1 MHLLPKPKKIEIKE
15 GSIVSKKLTIKN
27 LIADSRIDKALAV
40 FEQGGDVVLTVSA
53 LGESSEGY
61 NLVILPNEIKI
72 EGKSVKGAFYGI
84 QTLKQIFENNV
95 IPCLE
100 IEDEPDMIHR
110 GFYHDV
116 TRGRV
121 PTVATLKSLIDKMAY
136 YKMNELQL
144 YIEHTFPFKELGDDV
159 EKFGYL
165 TPSEI
170 KEIDDYCYDN
180 FIEHVPSIATFG
192 HLFELLNKKEY
203 RHLQT
208 VENYEADRLFW
219 MERMSHH
226 TIDPKNP
233 ESIEIIKSLMDQIL
247 PLFRSDRFNICG
259 DETFDLKEGKYKGE
273 DTGKLYVD
281 FVKKIIAHLKSRG
294 KKIMMWGDVLLQHPE
309 TIDELPE
316 DIQLLNWY
324 YSENP
329 PEETFETFEKSG
341 REQIVCPGVSAW
353 IGFTEDVERANQNII
368 KMCDYGYKH
377 GATGMLNTN
386 WGDFGHLCSIEL
398 SMHGFV
404 LGAAKSWNIETKADD
419 EFEASINAL
428 CYKNENAVKY
438 LEIVSQANVLM
449 SWNKIIWSYSKKTMN
464 TKTHEYEL
472 PTLEEI
478 ENCIKNCQDIITELK
493 EQSWELD
500 KYRTEFILAAE
511 GIIVVA
517 EMLAKFG
524 KYDHERVSNTQ
535 EWLKRYRES
544 WMQVNKES
552 ELYRLEKLFLELD
565 AM

>member
-15 GSIVSKKLTIKN
+15 NILKSKKVSIKN
-27 LIADSRIDKALAV
+27 LCDDARIDKALSV
-40 FEQGGDVVLTVSA
+40 FESGADVVLTVSA
-53 LGESSEGY
+53 LDEASEGY
-61 NLVILPNEIKI
+61 SLTICENEIKI
-72 EGKSVKGAFYGI
+72 TGKSIKGAFYGI
-84 QTLKQIFENNV
+84 QTLKQIFENDV
-95 IPCLE
+95 VPCLE
-100 IEDEPDMIHR
+100 IEDAPDMAHR

-121 PTVATLKSLIDKMAY
+121 PTVATLKALIDKMAY

-165 TPSEI
+165 TPFEI
-170 KEIDDYCYDN
+170 KDIDDYCYEN
-180 FIEHVPSIATFG
+180 FIEHIPSIATFG
-192 HLFELLNKKEY
+192 HLFELLNKPEY
-203 RHLQT
+203 RHLQAI
-208 VENYEADRLFW
+208 ENYESDRVFW

-233 ESIEIIKSLMDQIL
+233 ESIEIIKSLIDQVL

-281 FVKKIIAHLKSRG
+281 FVKKIIDHLKSKG

-309 TIDELPE
+309 TIEELPE
-316 DIQLLNWY
+316 DIQLLNWF

-353 IGFTEDVERANQNII
+353 VGFAEDMKRANQNII

-377 GATGMLNTN
+377 GATGMINTN

-404 LGAAKSWNIETKADD
+404 LGAAKCWNVETKADK
-419 EFEASINAL
+419 EFDDSINTL

-438 LEIVSQANVLM
+438 LEIVSHANLKM
-449 SWNKIIWSYSKKTMN
+449 SWNKLVWCYSIMTMN
-464 TKTHEYEL
+464 TKTPDFEL
-472 PTLEEI
+472 PALEEI
-478 ENCIKNCQDIITELK
+478 KSCIADCMGVIRELK
-493 EQSWELD
+493 TQTWEVD

-524 KYDHERVSNTQ
+524 KYDHKRVSSTQ
-535 EWLKRYRES
+535 EFLEHYRES
-544 WMQVNKES
+544 WTASNKES

-565 AM
+565 VM

>member
-1 MHLLPKPKKIEIKE
+1 MHLLPKPKKVEIKE
-15 GSIVSKKLTIKN
+15 NSLLSKKLVINN
-27 LIADSRIDKALAV
+27 LIDDARIDKALAV
-40 FEQGGDVVLTVSA
+40 FERGGDVVLTVSA
-53 LGESSEGY
+53 SDESSEGY
-61 NLVILPNEIKI
+61 SLVICENEIKI

-84 QTLKQIFENNV
+84 QTLRQIFENDIV
-95 IPCLE
+95 PCLE

-165 TPSEI
+165 TPDEI
-170 KEIDDYCYDN
+170 KEIDDYCYEN
-180 FIEHVPSIATFG
+180 FIEHIPSIATFG
-192 HLFELLNKKEY
+192 HLFELLNKEEY
-203 RHLQT
+203 RHLQ
-208 VENYEADRLFW
+208 VLKDYKPARVLW

-233 ESIEIIKSLMDQIL
+233 ESIEIIKNLIDQIL

-259 DETFDLKEGKYKGE
+259 DETFDLKRGKYADE

-281 FVKKIIAHLKSRG
+281 FIKKIIDHVKSKG
-294 KKIMMWGDVLLQHPE
+294 KRVMMWGDVLLQHPE
-309 TIDELPE
+309 TIDELPS
-316 DIQLLNWY
+316 DIQLLNWF

-353 IGFTEDVERANQNII
+353 IGLTEDIERANQNII

-377 GATGMLNTN
+377 GATGMINTN
-386 WGDFGHLCSIEL
+386 WGDYGHLSSIEL
-398 SMHGFV
+398 TMHGFV
-404 LGAAKSWNIETKADD
+404 LGASKSWNIETKADK
-419 EFEASINAL
+419 EFDDSLNAI
-428 CYKNENAVKY
+428 CYKNENAVGY
-438 LEIVSQANVLM
+438 LEIVSHANLLM
-449 SWNKIIWSYSKKTMN
+449 SWNKLIWSYSIMTMN
-464 TKTHEYEL
+464 SEMHEFEL

-478 ENCIKNCQDIITELK
+478 EGCIADCEKVIAELK
-493 EQSWELD
+493 DQTWEID

-524 KYDHERVSNTQ
+524 KYDHKRVSDTA
-535 EWLKRYRES
+535 EFLKHYRES
-544 WMQVNKES
+544 WMAVNKES

>member
-15 GSIVSKKLTIKN
+15 ATLRSKKVSIKN
-27 LIADSRIDKALAV
+27 LCGDPRIDKALAV
-40 FEQGGDVVLTVSA
+40 FEQGNDVILTVSA
-53 LGESSEGY
+53 LDEASEGY
-61 NLVILPNEIKI
+61 SLIINENEIKI

-84 QTLKQIFENNV
+84 QTLRQIFENDV
-95 IPCLE
+95 VPCLE
-100 IEDEPDMIHR
+100 IEDAPDMIHR

-116 TRGRV
+116 TRGKV
-121 PTVATLKSLIDKMAY
+121 PTVETLKGLVDKMAY

-144 YIEHTFPFKELGDDV
+144 YIEHTFPFKELGEDV

-165 TPSEI
+165 TPEEI
-170 KEIDDYCYDN
+170 KEIDDYCYEN

-192 HLFELLNKKEY
+192 HLYVLLEKEEY

-208 VENYEADRLFW
+208 IDNYQPDRIYWLA
-219 MERMSHH
+219 RMGHH

-233 ESIEIIKSLMDQIL
+233 ESIEIIKSLIDQVL

-259 DETFDLKEGKYKGE
+259 DETFDLKRGKYEGE

-281 FVKKIIAHLKSRG
+281 FIKKIIDHLKSKG

-309 TIDELPE
+309 TIDELPN
-316 DIQLLNWY
+316 DIQLLNWF

-329 PEETFETFEKSG
+329 PVETFETFEKSG
-341 REQIVCPGVSAW
+341 CEQIVCPGTTTW
-353 IGFTEDVERANQNII
+353 LGFVEGIERANQNII
-368 KMCDYGYKH
+368 QMCDLGYKH

-386 WGDFGHLCSIEL
+386 WGDFGNPCSLEL

-404 LGAAKSWNIETKADD
+404 LGAAKSWNIETKADA
-419 EFEASINAL
+419 EFDNSINAI

-438 LEIVSQANVLM
+438 IETLDRENIFMA
-449 SWNKIIWSYSKKTMN
+449 WNKMFNCYSNMVMN
-464 TKTHEYEL
+464 SGFEVEL
-472 PTLEEI
+472 PTLEEV
-478 ENCIKNCQDIITELK
+478 EKCIKVCHDIMAELK
-493 EQSWELD
+493 SQTWVND
-500 KYRTEFILAAE
+500 KYRTELILAAE

-524 KYDHERVSNTQ
+524 KYDHERVSDTT
-535 EWLKRYRES
+535 EWLKHFRES
-544 WMQVNKES
+544 WMASNKES
-552 ELYRLEKLFLELD
+552 ELYKLEDMFKELE